1 MNKKLIYCLCASA
14 MLFAACSDEAV
25 NAPAEG
31 ESLVTITAQLP
42 ADLGTRAFG
51 DGTTATNLTYA
62 VYEAGSQTPLIV
74 SSDEVTFSG
83 LTATVGI
90 FS

>member
-14 MLFAACSDEAV
+14 MLFTACSDEAV
-25 NAPAEG
+25 NAPVEG
-31 ESLVTITAQLP
+31 ESLVTITTQLP

-62 VYEAGSQTPLIV
+62 VYEAGQ
-74 SSDEVTFSG
+74 
-83 LTATVGI
+83 
-90 FS
+90 